1 MANKARRFAAALLA
15 AFPKFGRAMQT
26 FSNGDFDASI
36 PSPRRSKAR
45 ALVCQARAG
54 DVWIRLGPPR
64 TFYFVDSP
72 RELVDVVGA
81 VLRDDAHVVVLSKQR
96 QWSGTTLVSR
106 GARPAQGVGESAR
119 IISWSGKFDRRLRA
133 PRLAKP
139 YRPA

>member
-1 MANKARRFAAALLA
+1 MARRTRRFATALVA

-45 ALVCQARAG
+45 ALVCQARG
-54 DVWIRLGPPR
+54 DDVWVRLGPPR

-72 RELVDVVGA
+72 RELVDVVA
-81 VLRDDAHVVVLSKQR
+81 ALLRDDAHVVVLSKQR
-96 QWSGTTLVSR
+96 QWSGTTLLSR
-106 GARPAQGVGESAR
+106 GARPAQDAGESAR
-119 IISWSGKFDRRLRA
+119 VISWSGKFDRRLRA